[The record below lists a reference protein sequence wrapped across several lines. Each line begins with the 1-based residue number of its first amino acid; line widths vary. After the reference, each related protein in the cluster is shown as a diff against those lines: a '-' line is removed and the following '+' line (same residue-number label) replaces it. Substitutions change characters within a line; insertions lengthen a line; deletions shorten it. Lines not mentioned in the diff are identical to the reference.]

1 MGSLSGLIGII
12 PAMAVIDIGIF
23 AVLQG
28 SGNPFI
34 ANLIA
39 ALLIDLR
46 QAQEDQGLGRRSK
59 MAKGQGESTEINWG

>member
-1 MGSLSGLIGII
+1 
-12 PAMAVIDIGIF
+12 V
-23 AVLQG
+23 
-28 SGNPFI
+28 NPFI